1 MSPARAR
8 TKTRIVVDGSNIA
21 TEGRSEPSLAQ
32 LRAAVEALA
41 VEYPHADILVVVDAS
56 LEHKLSS
63 AERTQLKDLEL
74 SGDIV
79 APPAGSVGR
88 GDAFILKIAER
99 IGGVVLS
106 NDSFQEFQAAHSWLF
121 DEGRLLGGKPVPKVG
136 WIFTERIPVKATSR
150 TPQSSPQPVA
160 KKAKPASP
168 AKATKATKVS
178 SSRATTASAKK
189 APAKAPAKKAP
200 AKAVTRDRVPVN
212 SEVLFEQFLASVKV
226 RSHVEGVVVTFTS
239 HGAVI
244 KVAIEAG
251 SVECYAP
258 NSGLG
263 TPPPVRARDVLKRGE
278 TRRFRLR
285 SIDRERRIPELV
297 LVQ

>member
-1 MSPARAR
+1 MSERECSVMAMKYLGETLDIHAGGVDLVFPHHENEIAQAEGITGRTFVRFWLHGEFLFVEGQSPRGVFVLCHGRA
-8 TKTRIVVDGSNIA
+8 
-21 TEGRSEPSLAQ
+21 
-32 LRAAVEALA
+32 
-41 VEYPHADILVVVDAS
+41 
-56 LEHKLSS
+56 KLSTSS
-63 AERTQLKDLEL
+63 ADGKT
-74 SGDIV
+74 I
-79 APPAGSVGR
+79 
-88 GDAFILKIAER
+88 ILKIAER

-106 NDSFQEFQAAHSWLF
+106 NDSFHEFQGAHSWLF

-150 TPQSSPQPVA
+150 TPSSPSTAAVKKTKAPSPV
-160 KKAKPASP
+160 KA
-168 AKATKATKVS
+168 AKAVKT
-178 SSRATTASAKK
+178 SAKSVGK
-189 APAKAPAKKAP
+189 KKPPVKVAAKKAP

-212 SEVLFEQFLASVKV
+212 SEVLFEQFLMSVKV

-285 SIDRERRIPELV
+285 SVDRERRIPELV

>member
-189 APAKAPAKKAP
+189 APAKASAKKAP